1 MRPIRTI
8 APLALGLVALAV
20 AGCQSRPDQPPAAV
34 PTPIERAAPATTAP
48 AGQARPPSRP
58 PVSTTPKPK
67 PKPVPDPETVVGRWP
82 ARTLGYARTL
92 QDGADAGHRPW
103 LLSPEQVALAFAS
116 AEMHFL
122 DPVTRRIA
130 PATYDVGQRNS
141 EWAATLH
148 LAQPV
153 RQGAGG
159 IWVVTRIASPEGS
172 Y

>member
-1 MRPIRTI
+1 MRSIRTI
-8 APLALGLVALAV
+8 VPLTLGLVVLAA
-20 AGCQSRPDQPPAAV
+20 AGCQSRPG
-34 PTPIERAAPATTAP
+34 PATTDAP
-48 AGQARPPSRP
+48 TPARVEHAAPTPTAPTAPDREQRPPG
-58 PVSTTPKPK
+58 TTPRPK
-67 PKPVPDPETVVGRWP
+67 PDPDPETVVGRWP
-82 ARTLGYARTL
+82 VRTLGQARAL
-92 QDGADAGHRPW
+92 QARVDAGHQPW
-103 LLSPEQVALAFAS
+103 LLSPEQVTLAFAR
-116 AEMHFL
+116 AEMHFQ

-153 RQGAGG
+153 RHGAGG

>member
-1 MRPIRTI
+1 MRSIRTI

-20 AGCQSRPDQPPAAV
+20 AGCQSQPDQPTAPV
-34 PTPIERAAPATTAP
+34 PTQAERAAPATTAP
-48 AGQARPPSRP
+48 TGQASPPSRP
-58 PVSTTPKPK
+58 PVSPAPK
-67 PKPVPDPETVVGRWP
+67 PKPVPGSETVVGRWP

-92 QDGADAGHRPW
+92 QDGADAGRRPW
-103 LLSPEQVALAFAS
+103 LLSPEQVALAFAR